1 VSLPR
6 SQSRGVLPALAL
18 TLLVPASL
26 TANVIIVTSSGDTI
40 AVGDGCTLREAITAA
55 NTNAVSGDCP
65 AGAVGSDTI
74 NFAIPGTGVHTIQPA
89 SPLPTI
95 TEPVILNG
103 YSQPGS
109 SKNTLANGDNAI
121 LLIEIDGTNA
131 GPGADGF
138 SIGTPGN
145 TIQGFVINRF
155 VSTLGLG
162 GGGFSVRASNNTI
175 AGNFIGVNASGTAA
189 VGNGGSGVALSGS
202 GNNTI
207 GGTAPGAR
215 NVISSNSRGAIVLIG
230 TLGNLTTG
238 NLIQGN
244 FVGTNASGVA
254 AIPNDGG
261 ITITF
266 SSGNTIGGTAPGAR
280 NLISGNF
287 SHGIA
292 IVNASSNNVVQGNLI
307 GTDVTGTLPLP
318 NGALSL
324 VTLSSFGGV
333 FLSDGSFG
341 ASSHNAIGGT
351 TTGAGNIIAFNTG
364 KGVTIGPTQM
374 FPMFPSLGNA
384 ILDNSIF
391 SNSGLGIDLNDGG
404 VTANDTDDS
413 DSGPNG
419 LQNFPVITAVMPGVG
434 FTTIQ
439 GTLNSTPNTS
449 FLLQFFSNASCDPS
463 GNGEGQTFLGTATPA
478 NAVTDGT
485 GNATFTVTVPTV
497 VTPGRVITSTATD
510 VGPPLLVNGTRPA
523 APRGVPTVSPGSTSE
538 FSACF
543 TVQGVPVAGTPT
555 PSATSTFTPTVVTG
569 GGSPAGNIPTLSGGM
584 LALLALALA
593 AVGFFL
599 TRRT

>member
-1 VSLPR
+1 MPT
-6 SQSRGVLPALAL
+6 SRFQGVLLALAL
-18 TLLVPASL
+18 TFLVPGSL
-26 TANVIIVTSSGDTI
+26 AANVVTVTSSGDTI

-65 AGAVGSDTI
+65 AGAGGSDTI
-74 NFAIPGTGVHTIQPA
+74 NFAIPGAGVHTIQPA
-89 SPLPTI
+89 SPLPSI
-95 TEPVILNG
+95 TEPVVLNG

-109 SKNTLANGDNAI
+109 SLNTLANGDNAV
-121 LLIEIDGTNA
+121 LSIEIDGTNA
-131 GPGADGF
+131 GPGADGL
-138 SIGTPGN
+138 SISATGSGSTV
-145 TIQGFVINRF
+145 QGFVINRF
-155 VSTLGLG
+155 VSALVG
-162 GGGFSVRASNNTI
+162 GGGISVRASNNTI

-189 VGNGGSGVALSGS
+189 VGNGGFGVALSGS

-215 NVISSNSRGAIVLIG
+215 NVISSNSRGAIVL
-230 TLGNLTTG
+230 LGNLSNLTTG

-244 FVGTNASGVA
+244 FIGTNASGLA

-261 ITITF
+261 ITVRF

-292 IVNASSNNVVQGNLI
+292 IVDASSNNVVRGNLI

-324 VTLSSFGGV
+324 ATLSSFGGV
-333 FLSDGSFG
+333 FVSDGSFG
-341 ASSHNAIGGT
+341 ASSQNAIGGT
-351 TTGAGNIIAFNTG
+351 ATGAGNIIAFNIRS
-364 KGVTIGPTQM
+364 GVTIGPTQM
-374 FPMFPSLGNA
+374 FPMFPSQENA
-384 ILDNSIF
+384 ILSNSIF
-391 SNSGLGIDLNDGG
+391 SNTGLGIDLNDDG
-404 VTANDTDDS
+404 VTANDTGDS

-419 LQNFPVITAVMPGVG
+419 LQNFPVITAVVPGVG

-449 FLLQFFSNASCDPS
+449 FLLQFFSNASCNS
-463 GNGEGQTFLGTATPA
+463 EGQTFLGTATPA

-497 VTPGRVITSTATD
+497 VTPGQLITSTATD
-510 VGPPLLVNGTRPA
+510 VGPPLLVDGTRSA
-523 APRGVPTVSPGSTSE
+523 APRGVPAVSPGSTSE

-543 TVQGVPVAGTPT
+543 RVQGVSVTATPSTTPT
-555 PSATSTFTPTVVTG
+555 VTPTVVTG
-569 GGSPAGNIPTLSGGM
+569 SGGPPGNIPTLSGGL
-584 LALLALALA
+584 LALLAAALGTLGILLA
-593 AVGFFL
+593 
-599 TRRT
+599 RRQ